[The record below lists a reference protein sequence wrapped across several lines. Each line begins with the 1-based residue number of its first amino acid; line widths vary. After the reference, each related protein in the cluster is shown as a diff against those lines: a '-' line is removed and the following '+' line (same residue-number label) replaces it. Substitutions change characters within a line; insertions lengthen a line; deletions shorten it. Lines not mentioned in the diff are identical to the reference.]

1 MYEALVGLLR
11 RSLMVPLVLLWSSF
25 SVPFRLLKSVALP
38 STYLRRTFDVPS
50 AKRLLRVVLMAG
62 MMLMPLAGWG
72 QTDYS
77 GVYYISGNNQGQ
89 NSYNVANTTT
99 NYYLCPTEYWI
110 YYQATNNITTTD
122 NGQPFITT
130 YQYRNGTNDSTKAV
144 WIIKKH
150 PSENYYYIIHA
161 KKHILTHF
169 VP

>member
-1 MYEALVGLLR
+1 MKKMRTMKNIRKLVMLL
-11 RSLMVPLVLLWSSF
+11 
-25 SVPFRLLKSVALP
+25 
-38 STYLRRTFDVPS
+38 
-50 AKRLLRVVLMAG
+50 AG
-62 MMLMPLAGWG
+62 MAPVAVWG
-72 QTDYS
+72 QTTDYS
-77 GVYYISGNNQGQ
+77 GVYYLSGNNQGAD
-89 NSYNVANTTT
+89 SYNVNNTTT
-99 NYYLCPTEYWI
+99 NYYLCPTENWI

-122 NGQPFITT
+122 NGQPFLTT